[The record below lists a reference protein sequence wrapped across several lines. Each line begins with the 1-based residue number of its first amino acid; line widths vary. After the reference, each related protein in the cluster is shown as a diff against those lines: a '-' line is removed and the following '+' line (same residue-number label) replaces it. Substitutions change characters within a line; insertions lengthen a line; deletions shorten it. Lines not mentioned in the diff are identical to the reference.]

1 MLLFSLADVLSFCSA
16 PGTILGAGGT
26 GRVMHIPCSWDSKHC
41 MYPLPLHLQLSCDLP
56 SHPVSRRPPCQPHS
70 PTLPDA
76 SSHPAPPRMWM
87 SFTRKIINSVEVRT
101 LRYLFIKFPNLEEHG
116 CPGRRTE
123 QSQLERRGH
132 RGPDKSQCRKPGS
145 LALPNS

>member
-26 GRVMHIPCSWDSKHC
+26 GRVMHIPCFWDLEHC
-41 MYPLPLHLQLSCDLP
+41 TLSPSICSSAATSLPIQSPGALP
-56 SHPVSRRPPCQPHS
+56 ASL
-70 PTLPDA
+70 TLPDA
-76 SSHPAPPRMWM
+76 SSHPAPPHMWM

-101 LRYLFIKFPNLEEHG
+101 LCYLFIKFPKLEEHG

-132 RGPDKSQCRKPGS
+132 RGPDKSQCQRPGS
-145 LALPNS
+145 LMLPNS